1 MKPLPTVAV
10 AGLAALFGIHAYAAA
25 PQPAT
30 MQASTAATAHAEET
44 ILEYDRLLR
53 TADRYLTEGDY
64 PAALDNLHKAS
75 ILRPGDARFY
85 EMLAVAHDADRE
97 PALAFGN
104 FEKAG
109 ELYLATGDLARAAHV
124 LEYLRASGREKQR
137 VDVFE
142 HKLNAA
148 RLKKPSKP

>member
-1 MKPLPTVAV
+1 MKRLPTVAV
-10 AGLAALFGIHAYAAA
+10 AGFAALWFGHAFAAA

-30 MQASTAATAHAEET
+30 TQASNAATAQAEGT
-44 ILEYDRLLR
+44 IFEYDRLLR

-75 ILRPGDARFY
+75 TLRPGDARFY

-97 PALAFGN
+97 PAMAFGD

-109 ELYLATGDLARAAHV
+109 ELYLAAGDLARAAHV

-137 VDVFE
+137 VDAFE

>member
-30 MQASTAATAHAEET
+30 MQASAAATAQAEET

-53 TADRYLTEGDY
+53 TAERYLTEGDY

-75 ILRPGDARFY
+75 TLRPGDARFY

-109 ELYLATGDLARAAHV
+109 ELYLAAGDLARAARV
-124 LEYLRASGREKQR
+124 LEYLRASGRERPR

-142 HKLNAA
+142 HELNAA
-148 RLKKPSKP
+148 RLK

>member
-10 AGLAALFGIHAYAAA
+10 AGLAALFGIHTYAAA

-30 MQASTAATAHAEET
+30 MQASAAATAQAEET

-53 TADRYLTEGDY
+53 TAERYLTEGDY

-75 ILRPGDARFY
+75 TLRPGDARFY

-97 PALAFGN
+97 PAMAFGN

-109 ELYLATGDLARAAHV
+109 ELYLAAGDLDRAARV
-124 LEYLRASGREKQR
+124 LEYLSASGREKQR
-137 VDVFE
+137 VDAFE
-142 HKLNAA
+142 HELNAA
-148 RLKKPSKP
+148 RLKKPPKP